1 MVDNSATIGFSL
13 GSFWQATLRVTDMTN
28 EGFDYLTLT
37 IPLIAGVVG
46 WFTNVL
52 AVKMMFHPVEFV
64 GIKPFLGWQ
73 GIVPANALRLAGTG
87 LKLVTSQ
94 LLKVPELF
102 EDFNP
107 TSFVDEHGARIRE
120 LTRKSIADKATE
132 HFPQMWN
139 ALSPQIKEQV
149 FALAESEVMKMSAD
163 VMEHAA
169 EHIEEL
175 LDVEQVVTDAVV
187 ADKELMNRVFLTVGS
202 KEFKFIEVS
211 GFYFGFLFGL
221 VQFGVWLLFPAVWVL
236 PVFGFLVGYVTNWL
250 ALKLIFEPRLP
261 KKYGPFTV
269 QGLFHKRQ
277 VAIAKE
283 FSEIV
288 SLKVFTASNLFQ
300 EFSKHGSR
308 EAMMEMVRT
317 KAEALIDRYKSNP
330 MAAMMM
336 KPDIVAQLQ
345 ADLLADVESEMYR
358 DGGMIYAF
366 TDKSEDIRQKL
377 VERMA
382 VMDPEGFENVLRP
395 AFKQDEWKL
404 ILAGAVLGL
413 AAGIVQLVTMFADSV
428 L

>member
-1 MVDNSATIGFSL
+1 M
-13 GSFWQATLRVTDMTN
+13 TDK
-28 EGFDYLTLT
+28 GFDYLTLT
-37 IPLIAGVVG
+37 IPVIAGVVG

-52 AVKMMFHPVEFV
+52 AVKMMFHPIEFV

-73 GIVPANALRLAGTG
+73 GIVPANALRLANTG

-107 TSFVDEHGARIRE
+107 TSFVDEHGQRIRE
-120 LTRKSIADKATE
+120 LTRKTIAEKASE

-169 EHIEEL
+169 EHIEEM
-175 LDVEQVVTDAVV
+175 LDVEQVVTDAVL
-187 ADKELMNRVFLTVGS
+187 ADKELMNRVFLTVGA
-202 KEFKFIEVS
+202 KEFAFIEVS

-221 VQFGVWLLFPAVWVL
+221 VQFAVWLLYPAVWVL
-236 PVFGFLVGYVTNWL
+236 PVFGFLVGYVTNWV
-250 ALKLIFEPRLP
+250 ALKLIFEPRTP
-261 KKYGPFTV
+261 RKYGPFTV

-277 VAIAKE
+277 KAIAKE

-288 SLKVFTASNLFQ
+288 SRRVFTASNLYQ
-300 EFSKHGSR
+300 EFSKEHSR
-308 EAMMEMVRT
+308 EAMMSLVRE
-317 KAEALIDRYKSNP
+317 KAEALIDRYRSNP

-336 KPDIVAQLQ
+336 KPDLVAQLQ
-345 ADLLADVESEMYR
+345 QDLLAEVEGEMYR
-358 DGGMIYAF
+358 EGGMIYAF

-382 VMDPEGFENVLRP
+382 VMDAEDFENVLRP

-404 ILAGAVLGL
+404 IIAGAVLGL
-413 AAGIVQLVTMFADSV
+413 AAGIVQLVTMFADTV
-428 L
+428 LQ